1 MENRKRKVNIAR
13 VGNCPDITILN
24 TLFGQGQ
31 VGGGGLGSQGCQ
43 GGQACQEGQ
52 GGQGQGA

>member
-1 MENRKRKVNIAR
+1 MAR
-13 VGNCPDITILN
+13 VQNCPDITILN